1 MTILE
6 FENLELKEKLK
17 VCNKILKGK
26 GKVSNLQRKLENQLK
41 STELKLNMAI
51 ERNDQLERD
60 LVHVKKELNKSLKW
74 TTFLKIQKT

>member
-26 GKVSNLQRKLENQLK
+26 GKVSNLQRKLEN
-41 STELKLNMAI
+41 
-51 ERNDQLERD
+51 
-60 LVHVKKELNKSLKW
+60 
-74 TTFLKIQKT
+74 